1 MYIANQMWC
10 LALHLPL
17 LIGDYVPEEDD
28 HWQLLCTL
36 LEITRIIFAPT
47 VSVNQVAYLQKL
59 IQGHHEQFKE
69 LFPQCNIIPKMH
81 YMVDMPNI
89 ILR

>member
-1 MYIANQMWC
+1 MWC
-10 LALHLPL
+10 LALHLLL

-36 LEITRIIFAPT
+36 LKITRIIFAPT

-81 YMVDMPNI
+81 YMVYMPNI